1 MATVLVVDDEPDILL
16 LHRLNLEAAGHRVVL
31 AADGV
36 TALERID
43 EEHPDCVV
51 LDVMMPVL
59 DGWGVL
65 ELLQGTASPPPV
77 LVVSAK
83 SAPAD
88 VARARDLGAADFLAK
103 PFDGDD
109 LLAKVAALLAT

>member
-1 MATVLVVDDEPDILL
+1 MAAALRRALRGEGIVTDVAAGGEEALRLARSREPD
-16 LHRLNLEAAGHRVVL
+16 A
-31 AADGV
+31 
-36 TALERID
+36 
-43 EEHPDCVV
+43 VV

-65 ELLQGTASPPPV
+65 ELLQGTASSPPV